1 MATQERPRLD
11 PATARQVI
19 DPSSYAEWDGLL
31 DTFDRLRAETPV
43 AWVEPEDGGVHPPF
57 WLVTRYDDVM
67 RMSKD
72 NATFLNNP
80 HTVVFSLT
88 EGIEF
93 AKAFSGGSEHMVASL
108 VTFDAP
114 IHMKY
119 RKLTQEWFMPK
130 NLRTVEDE
138 IRAIAHAAVD
148 RLLAGG
154 GEADFVKTVAAP
166 YPLHVVMQILGVP
179 EEDEPR
185 MLMLTQQMFGGSD
198 EDLNQSGMK
207 DLPPEAITQLVAGA
221 VKDFEAYF
229 AKLTAERRAS
239 PTADVAST
247 IANAVIDGEPL
258 NDRDMMGYYIILA
271 AAGHDTTSASTAGA
285 MLALARD
292 PEQWARVRADRSL
305 LPGIVEEAIRWTTP
319 VQHFMRTAAED
330 TEVGGQ
336 PIAKGDWLMM
346 NYVAANHDPAHFEN
360 PRRFDA
366 ARSPNRHLA
375 FGAGAHQCLGLHLAR
390 LEIANPLRDAARPDR
405 DGRTGRRTGA
415 QQIDLRRRAEDPAA
429 TLHPGLIRPAYG
441 HDGPRHGPGVT
452 QSRGKNLSVYARSR
466 QLARKGVGLRKNG
479 VSLCD
484 RMSGCAGETSA
495 CDAPE

>member
-1 MATQERPRLD
+1 MATSAKPVLD
-11 PATARQVI
+11 ADTARQII
-19 DPSSYAEWDGLL
+19 DPASYASWDPLL
-31 DTFDRLRAETPV
+31 DTFDRLRDENPV
-43 AWVEPEDGGVHPPF
+43 AWVEPARDAVHPPF

-93 AKAFSGGSEHMVASL
+93 AKAMTNGSEHLVASL
-108 VTFDAP
+108 VTFDGDT
-114 IHMKY
+114 HRKY
-119 RKLTQEWFMPK
+119 RKLTQDWFMPK

-138 IRAIAHAAVD
+138 IRGIAHGAVD
-148 RLLAGG
+148 RLLEGG
-154 GEADFVKTVAAP
+154 AEADFVKTVSAP
-166 YPLHVVMQILGVP
+166 YPLHVVMQIMGVP

-185 MLMLTQQMFGGSD
+185 MLMLTQQLFGGQD
-198 EDLNQSGMK
+198 DDLNQSGMK

-221 VKDFEAYF
+221 VADFEAYF
-229 AKLTAERRAS
+229 ARLTAERRAN
-239 PTADVAST
+239 PTNDVAST

-285 MLALARD
+285 MLALAQD
-292 PEQWARVRADRSL
+292 PEQWVRVKADRSL

-336 PIAKGDWLMM
+336 AIAKGDWLMM
-346 NYVAANHDPAHFEN
+346 NYVAANHDPAHFDD

-390 LEIANPLRDAARPDR
+390 LEMRILFETLLDR
-405 DGRTGRRTGA
+405 IETVELAG
-415 QQIDLRRRAEDPAA
+415 EP
-429 TLHPGLIRPAYG
+429 
-441 HDGPRHGPGVT
+441 
-452 QSRGKNLSVYARSR
+452 ARSR
-466 QLARKGVGLRKNG
+466 STFVGGLKALPLRI
-479 VSLCD
+479 V
-484 RMSGCAGETSA
+484 AA
-495 CDAPE
+495 

>member
-1 MATQERPRLD
+1 MATQTRATLD
-11 PATARQVI
+11 PEKGRAVI
-19 DPSSYAEWDGLL
+19 DPKSYADWNGVL
-31 DTFDRLRAETPV
+31 DLFDDLRESAPL
-43 AWVEPEDGGVHPPF
+43 AWIEPEDPVHPPF

-80 HTVVFSLT
+80 QSVVFSLT

-93 AKAFSGGSEHMVASL
+93 AKNFTGGSPHMVASL

-130 NLRTVEDE
+130 NLRGLEDE
-138 IRAIAHAAVD
+138 IRAIATAAVD
-148 RLLAGG
+148 RLFEDGT
-154 GEADFVKTVAAP
+154 EADFVTKVSAP

-185 MLMLTQQMFGGSD
+185 MLMLTQQMFGGQD
-198 EDLNQSGMK
+198 EDLNQSGMAEMT
-207 DLPPEAITQLVAGA
+207 PEQITQLVAGA

-229 AKLTAERRAS
+229 AKLTAERRAN
-239 PTADVAST
+239 PTNDVAST
-247 IANAVIDGEPL
+247 IANATVDGEPL

-285 MLALARD
+285 MQALAQD
-292 PEQWARVRADRSL
+292 PEQWAKVKADRSL

-330 TEVGGQ
+330 AQLGGQ
-336 PIAKGDWLMM
+336 HVKKGDWLMM
-346 NYVAANHDPAHFEN
+346 NYVAANHDPAQFED
-360 PRRFDA
+360 PRKFDA

-390 LEIANPLRDAARPDR
+390 LEMRILFETLLDR
-405 DGRTGRRTGA
+405 
-415 QQIDLRRRAEDPAA
+415 IDTIEL
-429 TLHPGLIRPAYG
+429 
-441 HDGPRHGPGVT
+441 
-452 QSRGKNLSVYARSR
+452 
-466 QLARKGVGLRKNG
+466 
-479 VSLCD
+479 
-484 RMSGCAGETSA
+484 AGEPQRSTSTFVGGLKTLPVRFTA
-495 CDAPE
+495 A